1 MIKFSDWVKIRESSA
16 ATRLKTQAA
25 LGLAPPV
32 ADIFSHGT
40 PPPWQVERLTKA
52 LKRSHKKKKR
62 KKRHISEASASK
74 LVNPNIDAFIKS
86 VESLAKDLWE
96 LQLAKKKSESQEKI
110 KKIMKKHGVKV
121 ADKEEDKE
129 EDKKEDKKEKEGKE
143 GNKKKTLKQ
152 DKPKK
157 KVELNKVKK
166 KTQVDKKD
174 KRSS

>member
-1 MIKFSDWVKIRESSA
+1 MIKFSDWVKIRESSP
-16 ATRLKTQAA
+16 ATRIKTQAA

-40 PPPWQVERLTKA
+40 PPPWQVKRLTKA

-121 ADKEEDKE
+121 ADKEEKE
-129 EDKKEDKKEKEGKE
+129 EDKEKDKEGKE
-143 GNKKKTLKQ
+143 DNKEKTSKQ

-157 KVELNKVKK
+157 KIELNKVKK
-166 KTQVDKKD
+166 KAQVDKKD
-174 KRSS
+174 KRLS

>member
-62 KKRHISEASASK
+62 KKRRISEASASK

-121 ADKEEDKE
+121 KDKEEDK
-129 EDKKEDKKEKEGKE
+129 DKEKDKEEKEGKE
-143 GNKKKTLKQ
+143 DNKEKTSKQ

-157 KVELNKVKK
+157 KIELNKVKK

>member
-1 MIKFSDWVKIRESSA
+1 MIKFSDWVKIRESSP
-16 ATRLKTQAA
+16 ATRIKTQAA

-32 ADIFSHGT
+32 ADIFGHGT

-52 LKRSHKKKKR
+52 LKRSHKKKKKK
-62 KKRHISEASASK
+62 KKRISEASASK

-121 ADKEEDKE
+121 KDKEEDK
-129 EDKKEDKKEKEGKE
+129 DKEKDKEEKEGKE
-143 GNKKKTLKQ
+143 DNKEKTSKQ

-157 KVELNKVKK
+157 KIELNKVKK

>member
-1 MIKFSDWVKIRESSA
+1 MIKFSDWVKIRESSP

-32 ADIFSHGT
+32 ADIFGHGT

-52 LKRSHKKKKR
+52 LKRSHKKKKKNKR
-62 KKRHISEASASK
+62 KKKRISEASASK

-110 KKIMKKHGVKV
+110 KKIMKKHGVK
-121 ADKEEDKE
+121 ATDKEEKEEDKE
-129 EDKKEDKKEKEGKE
+129 KDKEEKE
-143 GNKKKTLKQ
+143 N
-152 DKPKK
+152 
-157 KVELNKVKK
+157 
-166 KTQVDKKD
+166 
-174 KRSS
+174 

>member
-16 ATRLKTQAA
+16 ATRIKRQAA

-62 KKRHISEASASK
+62 KKKRITEESASK

-96 LQLAKKKSESQEKI
+96 LKLAKKKSEAQEKI

-121 ADKEEDKE
+121 TEKEDE
-129 EDKKEDKKEKEGKE
+129 EKEDKKSKEEKEGKE
-143 GNKKKTLKQ
+143 DKKIKTLKQ

-157 KVELNKVKK
+157 KI
-166 KTQVDKKD
+166 QVDKKR
-174 KRSS
+174 KKSSKID

>member
-1 MIKFSDWVKIRESSA
+1 MIKFSDWVKIRESSP
-16 ATRLKTQAA
+16 ATRIKTQAA

-32 ADIFSHGT
+32 ADIFGHGT

-52 LKRSHKKKKR
+52 LKRSHKKKKKNKR
-62 KKRHISEASASK
+62 KKKRISEASASK

-110 KKIMKKHGVKV
+110 KKIMKKHGVK
-121 ADKEEDKE
+121 ATDKEEDKE
-129 EDKKEDKKEKEGKE
+129 KEKEEKEGKE
-143 GNKKKTLKQ
+143 YSKAKTSKQ

-157 KVELNKVKK
+157 KIELNKVKK